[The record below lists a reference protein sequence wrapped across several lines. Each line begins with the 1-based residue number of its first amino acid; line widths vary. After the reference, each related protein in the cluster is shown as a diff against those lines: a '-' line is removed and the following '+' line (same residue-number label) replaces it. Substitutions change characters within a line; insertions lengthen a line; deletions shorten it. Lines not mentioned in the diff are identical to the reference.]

1 MRRAI
6 DSLVIWMN
14 DANLYTL
21 PTYDMREGATYSACR
36 EDTKAANSYY
46 NELITTASINDVGYY
61 TKFAET
67 VSAWL
72 FDNYANI

>member
-1 MRRAI
+1 MRSAI
-6 DSLVIWMN
+6 DTLVLWMN

-21 PTYDMREGATYSACR
+21 PTYDMKQGVTLSACR
-36 EDTKAANSYY
+36 DETKEANSYY
-46 NELITTASINDVGYY
+46 NDLIMTASINDVGYY
-61 TKFAET
+61 SQFAET